1 MPAAFAVCRCRSPIR
16 DSVSSS
22 RSSNRTCGFPAS
34 GSPTDVVPKH
44 TRTGDLRGGRDAP
57 VAHPLRLDTKPIPR
71 SPDDSLELGRLSP
84 ISTPLTTSRGVS
96 EVRPLPSAGI
106 TRRHQ
111 SYEPVRHPRR
121 PGLSVAGHRLVAATH
136 HRWGFPC
143 SVSFLFHACR
153 RHYPGGTTRMLSL
166 SCPVTAALPKCR
178 MGRLPQRS
186 FSGPVQ
192 RSLTFRPARSLDH
205 PR

>member
-44 TRTGDLRGGRDAP
+44 TRTGDLRGGRDTP
-57 VAHPLRLDTKPIPR
+57 VARQLRLGTKPVPQ
-71 SPDDSLELGRLSP
+71 SSDDSLELGRLAP
-84 ISTPLTTSRGVS
+84 ISTPMTTSRGVS

-106 TRRHQ
+106 TRRPQ

-121 PGLSVAGHRLVAATH
+121 PDLSVAGRRLVAATH

-143 SVSFLFHACR
+143 SVSFLIHAYR
-153 RHYPGGTTRMLSL
+153 RHFPGGTTRMLSL
-166 SCPVTAALPKCR
+166 SCPVTAAFPKCR

>member
-1 MPAAFAVCRCRSPIR
+1 MPAAFAVCRCRSPIH

-44 TRTGDLRGGRDAP
+44 TRTGDSRGGRDTP
-57 VAHPLRLDTKPIPR
+57 VAHPLRLGTKPVPR
-71 SPDDSLELGRLSP
+71 SPDDSFELGRLSP
-84 ISTPLTTSRGVS
+84 ISTPLTASRGVS

-121 PGLSVAGHRLVAATH
+121 PGLSVTGRRLVAATH

-166 SCPVTAALPKCR
+166 SRTVTAALPNVGWVGFR
-178 MGRLPQRS
+178 NAPFRGLS
-186 FSGPVQ
+186 Q

>member
-57 VAHPLRLDTKPIPR
+57 VAHPLRLDTKPVPR

-84 ISTPLTTSRGVS
+84 ISTPMTTSRGVS

-106 TRRHQ
+106 TRRPQ
-111 SYEPVRHPRR
+111 YYEPVRHPRR
-121 PGLSVAGHRLVAATH
+121 PSH